1 MANGYVEIEYPKSHM
16 MKIMGLDM
24 IIFLIGLLLAASPF
38 ATRAFPGDI
47 DTTSHVALGALI
59 AVLAIF
65 RVLVAYGSIWIDIV
79 LIAFGVITLSMPR
92 IMHMMYD
99 GTYNTAHLVLGA
111 VIIVF
116 SLISMFLTLP
126 VMKQVRH

>member
-38 ATRAFPGDI
+38 AARAFPGDI
-47 DTTSHVALGALI
+47 DTTSHVGLGALI
-59 AVLAIF
+59 ATLAIF

-79 LIAFGVITLSMPR
+79 LIAFGLITLSMPR

-99 GTYNTAHLVLGA
+99 ARYNTAHLVLGA
-111 VIIVF
+111 IIIVF

-126 VMKQVRH
+126 VIKQTRN